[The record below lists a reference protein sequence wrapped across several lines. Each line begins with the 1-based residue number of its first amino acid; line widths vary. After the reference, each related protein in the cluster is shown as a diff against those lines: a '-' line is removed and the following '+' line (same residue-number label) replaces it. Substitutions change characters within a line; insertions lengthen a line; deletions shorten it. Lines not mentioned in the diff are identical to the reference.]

1 MHLVLVRHGS
11 ATRGGP
17 WADVDRP
24 LLDEGERQAAQVGRT
39 LSRLGARPARLWTSP
54 AARCRRT
61 GEIIAA
67 ALGLEAAQV
76 RVQEELAGG
85 AGAAGI
91 LAALSRAATQSEAPW
106 WIVVGHEPDL
116 GMLSRHLLA
125 SAHSLRLVFAP
136 GACICLDLEDH
147 GWAPPATLRWA
158 LTPEVLALVAATGA
172 EEKQTLSGAR
182 KRPEDSSEEGQRI
195 P

>member
-11 ATRGGP
+11 AVRGGP

-24 LLDEGERQAAQVGRT
+24 LLPEGERQAAQVGRS
-39 LSRLGARPARLWTSP
+39 LSRLGTRPARLWTSP

-67 ALGLEAAQV
+67 ALGLVAAQM

-85 AGAAGI
+85 AGAARI
-91 LAALSRAATQSEAPW
+91 LAALSRTAMQSEAPW

-116 GMLSRHLLA
+116 GTLSRHLLA
-125 SAHSLRLVFAP
+125 SVNSLRLAFAP
-136 GACICLDLEDH
+136 GTCICLDLEDH
-147 GWAPPATLRWA
+147 ALAPPATLHWA
-158 LTPEVLALVAATGA
+158 LTPELLELAAGTAAA
-172 EEKQTLSGAR
+172 SQQTRSGAG
-182 KRPEDSSEEGQRI
+182 KGPEDCSEEGQGI